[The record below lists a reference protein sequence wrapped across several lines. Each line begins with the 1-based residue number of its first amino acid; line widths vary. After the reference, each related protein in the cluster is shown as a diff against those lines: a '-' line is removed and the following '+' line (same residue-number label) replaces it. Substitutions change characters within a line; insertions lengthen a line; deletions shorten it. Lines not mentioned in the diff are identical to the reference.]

1 MCNVRKQIW
10 QVVRI
15 GNSRI
20 CPINNRVSCEYAM
33 PVGTGQPVRLPL
45 HWHQKRKREPIH
57 PVARRLITQY
67 LIGIEKKIPKEVVVG
82 ILDRFKNPTQEPIRG
97 QCSFDCSSESGLICR
112 CLKRCDVPPAL

>member
-20 CPINNRVSCEYAM
+20 CPINNRVSCEYAI

-67 LIGIEKKIPKEVVVG
+67 LIGIEKKIPKEVIVRS
-82 ILDRFKNPTQEPIRG
+82 LTDSRTPLKNPSAGTAACIAVVRV
-97 QCSFDCSSESGLICR
+97 D
-112 CLKRCDVPPAL
+112 